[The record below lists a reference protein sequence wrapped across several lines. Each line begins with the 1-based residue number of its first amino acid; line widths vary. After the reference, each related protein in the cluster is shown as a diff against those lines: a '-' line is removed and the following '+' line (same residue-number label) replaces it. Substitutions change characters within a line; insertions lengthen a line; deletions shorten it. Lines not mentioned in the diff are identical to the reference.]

1 MRAANIAVG
10 SDVRLQRRSSIQL
23 RSASPSWRLSGIGL
37 RIMTSGCQAVTIG
50 TRPEPWSARRSTRCW
65 KIGARDSVQEKRL
78 SEGRPVADQLCFSFD
93 GGEPRAVSGVEIWR
107 ERRRAELGRFAAET
121 GLPIG
126 IWSATLSSGPF
137 LEGNLF
143 LFEEDLWLERQR
155 PDNLRLRI
163 GKVDFLAAE
172 VESCVRL
179 D

>member
-1 MRAANIAVG
+1 MAGSRARSRAWKFGANAG
-10 SDVRLQRRSSIQL
+10 ERSSAASLQRQ
-23 RSASPSWRLSGIGL
+23 
-37 RIMTSGCQAVTIG
+37 
-50 TRPEPWSARRSTRCW
+50 
-65 KIGARDSVQEKRL
+65 D
-78 SEGRPVADQLCFSFD
+78 
-93 GGEPRAVSGVEIWR
+93 
-107 ERRRAELGRFAAET
+107 
-121 GLPIG
+121 LPIG
-126 IWSATLSSGPF
+126 HLVRLTLSSGPF